1 MSIASQFPRLDA
13 LGLTIH
19 SLGGL
24 SYVDATELQS
34 ALTASAN
41 TIPLP
46 RVIPIGGPTVA
57 TGWPPWLIER
67 NLNRLAGSNASFG
80 PTIGQ
85 TMGSCQ

>member
-1 MSIASQFPRLDA
+1 MSIASQYPRLNA
-13 LGLTIH
+13 LGLSVH
-19 SLGGL
+19 SSGGL
-24 SYVDATELQS
+24 PYIDAAELQA

-46 RVIPIGGPTVA
+46 RVIPIGGPTIA

-80 PTIGQ
+80 PTLGQ
-85 TMGSCQ
+85 TMGRC